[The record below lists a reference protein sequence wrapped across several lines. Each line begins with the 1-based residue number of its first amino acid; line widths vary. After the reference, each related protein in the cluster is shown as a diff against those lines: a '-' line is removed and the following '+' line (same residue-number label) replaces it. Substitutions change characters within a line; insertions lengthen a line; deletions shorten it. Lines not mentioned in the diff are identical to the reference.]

1 MHTYSGSRIH
11 SEEKVVIHCTAH
23 LLSLLSGKSGPSK
36 GALDFFFLFRVWC
49 NCTLPKRTSTRSFTA
64 PMILKVV

>member
-36 GALDFFFLFRVWC
+36 GALDFFFSSESGVIAHCLRERVQG
-49 NCTLPKRTSTRSFTA
+49 PSQRR
-64 PMILKVV
+64 